1 MSAPNATAGAWVDEA
16 DWLRFVE
23 SCLVTMLEASEDGF
37 FVFDAE
43 GVCRMIGRK
52 AGDLFDFEP
61 ASFVGK
67 SRREVLDAVA
77 KNADDGEGF
86 LAAASKNDLFLEA
99 GVQAEVDVVRPQ
111 PRRILW
117 LTYPIVQE
125 GRVRGRLAVARDVT
139 RERSAERSIR
149 QLQARVVELSPYDV
163 LTGLPNARRFHEE
176 LEREHL
182 RSERHWECYA
192 ILRVAIDDAA
202 SLEAELGRP
211 TFERLLD
218 EAAVALRGVRRD
230 YDLLARIGESDF
242 ALLLPG
248 AGVDAV
254 HVVKERVTAA
264 VAIRCEEPGVP
275 HPFTVSIGSG
285 VWLPP
290 AKEAAATVL
299 AAASLAL
306 EEALARGPSAFVA
319 RTITERSLD
328 QLEGGER

>member
-1 MSAPNATAGAWVDEA
+1 MSAGNAGGWVDEA

-23 SCLVTMLEASEDGF
+23 SCLVTMLEASDDGL
-37 FVFDAE
+37 FVFDAD
-43 GVCRMIGRK
+43 GVCRMIGRR
-52 AGDLFDFEP
+52 GGELFDLEP
-61 ASFVGK
+61 SNFVGK
-67 SRREVLDAVA
+67 ARREVLEAVA
-77 KNADDGEGF
+77 KAAEEPESF
-86 LAAASKNDLFLEA
+86 LEAASRNDLFDEP
-99 GVQAEVDVVRPQ
+99 GVQAELDVLRPQ

-149 QLQARVVELSPYDV
+149 QLQARVVELSPFDV

-182 RSERHWECYA
+182 RSERHWESYSV
-192 ILRVAIDDAA
+192 LRVAIDGA
-202 SLEAELGRP
+202 SAIEAELGRS

-248 AGVDAV
+248 AGIDAIDV
-254 HVVKERVTAA
+254 IRGRIEAA
-264 VAIRCEEPGVP
+264 IAIRSEEPSVP
-275 HPFTVSIGSG
+275 QRFTVSIGG
-285 VWLPP
+285 AVWLPP
-290 AKEAAATVL
+290 AKESAATVL
-299 AAASLAL
+299 AAANLAL
-306 EEALARGPSAFVA
+306 EAALERGPSSFVS
-319 RTITERSLD
+319 RVVTERSLES
-328 QLEGGER
+328 LEGGER

>member
-1 MSAPNATAGAWVDEA
+1 MSGSSAGASAWVDEA

-23 SCLVTMLEASEDGF
+23 SCLVTMLEASDDGL

-43 GVCRMIGRK
+43 GICRMIGRK
-52 AGDLFDFEP
+52 AGDLFDMEP

-67 SRREVLDAVA
+67 SRVDVLNAVA
-77 KNADDGEGF
+77 KNADDPVAF
-86 LAAASKNDLFLEA
+86 LAAVTPNDLLLDA
-99 GVQAEVDVVRPQ
+99 GVRAELDVVRPQ

-117 LTYPIVQE
+117 TTYPVVQE

-182 RSERHWECYA
+182 RSERHWESYA
-192 ILRVAIDDAA
+192 ILRVAIDDAG

-230 YDLLARIGESDF
+230 YDLLARIGEGDF

-248 AGVDAV
+248 AGPDAV
-254 HVVKERVTAA
+254 GVVKERVDAA
-264 VAIRCEEPGVP
+264 IAIRCEEPGMP
-275 HPFTVSIGSG
+275 HPFTVSVGSA

-306 EEALARGPSAFVA
+306 EEALAKGPRSFVA
-319 RTITERSLD
+319 RTIAERTNESVD
-328 QLEGGER
+328 GGER